1 MNSINIS
8 GVSGGEIIGVGT
20 SGTGNVVGREVRI
33 AGGVQVSTGQLAG
46 VPNELAEALKAFSAS
61 LNGELQAAQV
71 PPEAV
76 APVQATVDALAEEV
90 ADVTPGEPVSGLKKR
105 SIGTALAAV
114 ADGLLKV
121 LPNAARTLAAMTPL
135 APFGA
140 LIGEGLDA
148 IVASV
153 SGSQG

>member
-1 MNSINIS
+1 MTSISIS

-20 SGTGNVVGREVRI
+20 SGTGNIVGREVHI
-33 AGGVQVSTGQLAG
+33 AGSVQVSTAAAQGAPDEYARSLQ
-46 VPNELAEALKAFSAS
+46 EFTTAL
-61 LNGELQAAQV
+61 NQELQAAQV

-76 APVQATVDALAEEV
+76 APVQASVDALVKEV
-90 ADVTPGEPVSGLKKR
+90 AEVAPGEPVSGLKKR

-114 ADGLLKV
+114 AHGLLKV
-121 LPNAARTLAAMTPL
+121 LPNAARTLVAMTPL

-153 SGSQG
+153 GEGEG